1 MKAKDHQQLKQLFQ
15 MVSIDSVNGQN
26 PRYPLIQSMHGRCSL
41 DLASSVPASHLFQVA
56 LARRMTPSN
65 STTSS

>member
-26 PRYPLIQSMHGRCSL
+26 PRYPLIQSMYAIDRHCL
-41 DLASSVPASHLFQVA
+41 I
-56 LARRMTPSN
+56 
-65 STTSS
+65 